1 MNNNELKK
9 YLSEILERIKNKKDS
24 TVSGQ
29 ELYSVL
35 TEEEKEKLD
44 YDTFK
49 ECLYELLGENIEY
62 MKEEML
68 SAKDGIDMDR
78 INECLYR
85 FLYDYASDEN
95 YFEMENLI
103 LSEKFCDLII
113 KNYNYKNYYADNN
126 FRKYVSKLNAIKYA
140 NEFLRTLNPKYEEKL
155 NQNISDGTTTFTT
168 YEDVGEAF
176 VDVVDDKKVMM
187 IPIENDLIDSF
198 ALVHEQIHD
207 TTMEVHE
214 FSDVWDYFCETP
226 SILSEFLMKDY
237 LEKNN
242 FDKKELNRIS
252 KSTKTSFAYIA
263 LLVKTEIMLLKEV
276 LTTGYINK
284 KSIFDITSE
293 ITNICGNEEIT
304 YEVFTH
310 AIDELYDY
318 ENLFYYYNLRYVI
331 GDVLASYLHNKIL
344 KDPKLLKEFASYNEY
359 FKNLDIEE
367 VFMSI
372 GLDMNEETYNDIDSE
387 SYKKLEKAYKEESKR
402 VW

>member
-331 GDVLASYLHNKIL
+331 GDVLASYLHDKIL

-372 GLDMNEETYNDIDSE
+372 GLDMNEETYNDIDGE